1 MLLSNADF
9 FQVVFIRRKSYIVE
23 ENKKKD
29 QKKQLEIESISAKY
43 DLEIVSW
50 LFVGN
55 LAP

>member
-1 MLLSNADF
+1 MLLFKCWF

-29 QKKQLEIESISAKY
+29 QKKQLEIKSISAKY
-43 DLEIVSW
+43 DLEIVSR